1 MLNFKKKNYFKFNQ
15 LNTIIKKNNLNF
27 LKQSDKVFPRIVI
40 NYIYIYIIYNTV
52 LPSVEIELVK

>member
-40 NYIYIYIIYNTV
+40 NYIYIYNI
-52 LPSVEIELVK
+52 